1 MDVTED
7 DERNWLHHFVIVN
20 VGHTTKNTFTFI
32 GWSILFYNVLGGK
45 MYKIAEQVKIM
56 NDMNYES
63 SNAGKLNAY
72 REIGKMF
79 GNLDTSTSKTIVVGV
94 TNIMKHLK
102 KEIEKLDKEVK
113 FK

>member
-1 MDVTED
+1 M
-7 DERNWLHHFVIVN
+7 
-20 VGHTTKNTFTFI
+20 
-32 GWSILFYNVLGGK
+32 YN
-45 MYKIAEQVKIM
+45 IQEQVKIM
-56 NDMNYES
+56 NDTVRET
-63 SNAGKLNAY
+63 SNVSKLSAY

-102 KEIEKLDKEVK
+102 KEIETLDKEVK